1 MKKPDG
7 ESTLQLKPRVTQDVL
22 LQIPADTL
30 SKLEK
35 VANHREMSV
44 HSLLKFYIGQGLR
57 QDSTRLLSD
66 RVLETTAQ
74 VLAKPISSEEERSAI
89 LRETQGKVAK

>member
-7 ESTLQLKPRVTQDVL
+7 EFTLQLKPRPTQDVL

-35 VANHREMSV
+35 VANHRDMSV
-44 HSLLKFYIGQGLR
+44 YSLLKFYIGQGLR
-57 QDSTRLLSD
+57 QDSTQLFSD

-74 VLAKPISSEEERSAI
+74 VLARHISSEEERSAI
-89 LRETQGKVAK
+89 LQEIQGEVAA

>member
-35 VANHREMSV
+35 VANHRDMSV